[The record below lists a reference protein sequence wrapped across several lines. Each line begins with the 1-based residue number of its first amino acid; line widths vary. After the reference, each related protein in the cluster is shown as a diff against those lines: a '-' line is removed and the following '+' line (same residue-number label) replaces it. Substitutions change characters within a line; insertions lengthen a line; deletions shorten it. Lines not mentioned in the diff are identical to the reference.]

1 MNNIFYL
8 TYRDKLL
15 LFVSLLFSTL
25 SFSQLKIDE
34 EKRKNFYALKNEYEF
49 SVNFSNEIGEKM
61 IAFAQDDYEKSM
73 AYVILGENYYNKSDF
88 LNAVHHLE
96 KSLNFIKKTDSL
108 DFKVRVLNVL
118 VISYR
123 RAGLISESD
132 ENWKLLKKISSQLG

>member
-34 EKRKNFYALKNEYEF
+34 EKHKNFYALKNEYEF
-49 SVNFSNEIGEKM
+49 SVNFSNKIGEKM

-88 LNAVHHLE
+88 LNAVLTD
-96 KSLNFIKKTDSL
+96 KK
-108 DFKVRVLNVL
+108 
-118 VISYR
+118 
-123 RAGLISESD
+123 
-132 ENWKLLKKISSQLG
+132 LKKR